1 MHFCCARPR
10 LSVGARRAER
20 QPSARAGAAAEGG
33 GGAAGR
39 RSVTALMAEYERL
52 DAEDHVAG
60 LACRF
65 RYREVAPEGFGL
77 STEDL
82 LLLPDKELNQARA
95 AAACPRPW
103 GGRPL
108 CDLGVFPPAWHT
120 PPNPNPHSAR
130 THACAP
136 PFCAGPFLRSACCP
150 RTGAARAQRGGGLLL
165 SLFQADTAGR
175 APSLAAG
182 PRQVVGLRTLAPY
195 RDERRV
201 RPNYGR
207 LRQLRAEAGLLP
219 GRGGEQP
226 GEGEPRKKKRPKA
239 DTRAAAPAWRIE
251 RPPPAGRRR
260 AARAPPAPPGGGGA
274 GASGGPG
281 APQPEPCAAPKKA
294 KRRREVDAAAAPDA
308 QAAGGPGAAHGAD
321 AAAPPL
327 ANGHAAED
335 GAAEGKKKRKERPGA
350 ADGQAQG
357 AAAGA
362 DGPAGGQ
369 AQGKRAKGG
378 GRAGAQPDDAAA
390 ARMAT
395 FARPALR
402 RDARGDAG
410 GGSKKQKR
418 TAGRGEEAPGGAGA
432 GGGESGLT
440 KAQRKNLRRNRK
452 RAEKRD
458 AAPPPAAA

>member
-1 MHFCCARPR
+1 
-10 LSVGARRAER
+10 
-20 QPSARAGAAAEGG
+20 
-33 GGAAGR
+33 
-39 RSVTALMAEYERL
+39 MAEYERL

-239 DTRAAAPAWRIE
+239 DTRAAAPACAHRARSGRRRGGRRGARRRRRGRVG
-251 RPPPAGRRR
+251 RPRRAAARALRGAQESEAAAGGRRGRCPGRPGGGGARRGAWGGRRR
-260 AARAPPAPPGGGGA
+260 AAPGERARRGGWG
-274 GASGGPG
+274 
-281 APQPEPCAAPKKA
+281 
-294 KRRREVDAAAAPDA
+294 
-308 QAAGGPGAAHGAD
+308 
-321 AAAPPL
+321 
-327 ANGHAAED
+327 
-335 GAAEGKKKRKERPGA
+335 
-350 ADGQAQG
+350 
-357 AAAGA
+357 
-362 DGPAGGQ
+362 
-369 AQGKRAKGG
+369 
-378 GRAGAQPDDAAA
+378 
-390 ARMAT
+390 
-395 FARPALR
+395 
-402 RDARGDAG
+402 
-410 GGSKKQKR
+410 
-418 TAGRGEEAPGGAGA
+418 GRGEEEAEGAPWRGGRPGAG
-432 GGGESGLT
+432 
-440 KAQRKNLRRNRK
+440 RCRRR
-452 RAEKRD
+452 
-458 AAPPPAAA
+458 